1 MFFPLLAESLPFDL
15 VYIIGAALLAY
26 LLGSIPTAVWFGK
39 WRYGI
44 DIREHGSGNAGAT
57 NTFRVLGKKAG
68 VFVMAVDV
76 LKGYLATSLAVLLV
90 FWNIASYDEFIL
102 YKIIFYKLIFGSL
115 AVVGHIFPVY
125 ARFKG
130 GKGVATLLGMMLA
143 VNHTITLMCVGV
155 FIIVLLLSKYV
166 SLGSLL
172 ATLAFPLFLLL
183 PRFKPDDPVLIVF
196 GFLMFLVVALT
207 HQKNIVKILQGEE
220 NRARLFKKRCLII

>member
-1 MFFPLLAESLPFDL
+1 MMFFPLLAESLPFDL
-15 VYIIGAALLAY
+15 VYIVGAALLAY

-68 VFVMAVDV
+68 IFVMAIDV
-76 LKGYLATSLAVLLV
+76 LKGYLATSLADLLV
-90 FWNIASYDEFIL
+90 IWKIASYDEFIL

-115 AVVGHIFPVY
+115 AIVGHIFPVY

-172 ATLAFPLFLLL
+172 ATLAFPLFLLM
-183 PRFKPDDPVLIVF
+183 PHFKPDDPVLIVF

-207 HQKNIVKILQGEE
+207 HQKNIVKILHGEE
-220 NRARLFKKRCLII
+220 NRARLFKKRS